1 MSGNEELDQSMK
13 IKSDSIQNNNTSNV
27 NYKSKYYMLILLTG
41 LLGGSLVIGTKNKI
55 NMNFSKNSNKAV
67 LLFICIYI
75 CYIYSDNISKYYF
88 DIKNDIMNP
97 GNNGPKIVAKV
108 TGVKKEISDISEKG
122 YIKENIDKFYFKIN
136 DLEKTINYSY
146 EISDILKEQLK
157 NDGAIGYV
165 VLVDNAYYSIKNIGN
180 NNYILEGKI
189 NRNDMTRNSININID
204 NPKYKKFY
212 NNIKYK
218 ELFDNS
224 LDMMKIILDPST
236 SLNIKTL
243 DEINN
248 EYYTIINDDFK
259 TENEKNNAKSKMK
272 EEICSKCKSTKVSN
286 NESKRF
292 FFTDETNHNTGDLPK
307 CVKIDTGLTNSDG
320 TKIYEN
326 NCCVIEENDT
336 RYSCPNMCFD
346 WSDEQKQKEP
356 LVFKANE
363 YTDILKSNSFC
374 SNIEYSTNMLM

>member
-1 MSGNEELDQSMK
+1 M
-13 IKSDSIQNNNTSNV
+13 
-27 NYKSKYYMLILLTG
+27 
-41 LLGGSLVIGTKNKI
+41 
-55 NMNFSKNSNKAV
+55 
-67 LLFICIYI
+67 
-75 CYIYSDNISKYYF
+75 
-88 DIKNDIMNP
+88 
-97 GNNGPKIVAKV
+97 
-108 TGVKKEISDISEKG
+108 
-122 YIKENIDKFYFKIN
+122 
-136 DLEKTINYSY
+136 
-146 EISDILKEQLK
+146 K

-189 NRNDMTRNSININID
+189 NRNDMTKNSININID